1 MDLTCPEC
9 GKWNCNCD
17 SDDSIMNPPSG
28 YKQKDFKKLKSFLV
42 KGDKVIYHNSK
53 SKFDGKE
60 FEYVEV
66 RDDGKLKLK
75 DGNIIF
81 YATVGKVEKI

>member
-17 SDDSIMNPPSG
+17 LDDSMMKPPSG
-28 YKQKDFKKLKSFLV
+28 YKQIKDFKSFLV
-42 KGDKVIYHNSK
+42 KGDRVMYHNPR
-53 SKFDGKE
+53 SKFNGKE
-60 FEYVEV
+60 FEYVGV

-75 DGNIIF
+75 DKNITF
-81 YATVGKVEKI
+81 YATASKVEKM